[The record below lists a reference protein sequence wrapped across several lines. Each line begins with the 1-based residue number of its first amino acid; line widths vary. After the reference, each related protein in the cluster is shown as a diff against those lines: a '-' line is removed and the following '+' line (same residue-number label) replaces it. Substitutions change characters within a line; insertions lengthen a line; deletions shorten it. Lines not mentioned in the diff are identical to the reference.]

1 MLEAFFLGAVQ
12 GLTELWPVSS
22 SAHLVVLPKLLDF
35 EHPLLHA
42 LSFDVALHG
51 GTLAAVLWYFRK
63 DWLRLA
69 SCWNFSR
76 REEEVRRNRKLCF
89 LLIIATI
96 PAGIAG
102 IVLEKHAE
110 TLFRDPRLVAAA
122 LALGAFALAAA
133 DLLGPLRKKIEHWD
147 VVSALLCGLFQAL
160 AIVPGVSRSGAVWI
174 ALRGMGFHRQDAARI
189 TFWMSAPVIFGAL
202 VVQLPS
208 LGETMQPGDGLMLA
222 AGLFGAFVF
231 GWIALRLLFPFLQR
245 HSLLIFAVYRVIF
258 AAWIF
263 SRTGFAG

>member
-12 GLTELWPVSS
+12 GLTELWPISS
-22 SAHLVVLPKLLDF
+22 SAHLVVLPKLLSF

-63 DWLRLA
+63 DWLRFA
-69 SCWNFSR
+69 SSWNFSR
-76 REEEVRRNRKLCF
+76 QDEETRRNRKLCI
-89 LLIIATI
+89 LLIMATV

-102 IVLEKHAE
+102 IVLEKQAE

-133 DLLGPLRKKIEHWD
+133 DLSGPIRKKIEHWGAT
-147 VVSALLCGLFQAL
+147 SALLCGFFQAL

-202 VVQLPS
+202 LVQLPS
-208 LGETMQPGDGLMLA
+208 LEKAMRPGDGPLLA
-222 AGLFGAFVF
+222 AGLFGSFFF
-231 GWIALRLLFPFLQR
+231 GWVALRLLFPFLQR
-245 HSLLIFAVYRVIF
+245 RSLLVFAVYRALF
-258 AAWIF
+258 AIWIF
-263 SRTGFAG
+263 SRTG